1 MNQSLPSSES
11 VEALYPVGEPLPMTH
26 GIRRI
31 ANTPKRQ
38 KQPANDS
45 APKTT
50 DDWKEIVQERR
61 RRQESVAKILNRTFG
76 QFAQSHPD
84 LWGRRAFL
92 MLVGVMYQWL
102 EANEKEVSTEELV
115 ALSKMLAEQR
125 RAEAQSARDSN
136 EEEALAVKGEGE
148 LPENFGEA
156 VKQIYGTNFQAPREN
171 GE

>member
-102 EANEKEVSTEELV
+102 EANEQEVSTEELV
-115 ALSKMLAEQR
+115 TLSKMLAEQR
-125 RAEAQSARDSN
+125 RAEAQSHESAEPRTGP
-136 EEEALAVKGEGE
+136 EAVGAEGE
-148 LPENFGEA
+148 LPENLGDA
-156 VKQIYGTNFQAPREN
+156 VKQVYGTNFQAPT
-171 GE
+171 